1 MKRKIASIVAMSIIA
16 TNTMPAIN
24 VFADEII
31 RNKVASIEKE
41 VSKNMTVENF
51 KIRNYENFPSYNKAY
66 KVNVES
72 ITNNGGKYNQSIITN
87 AIDGKLETHWETG
100 KENKADFKN
109 EVEFEF
115 ENVEKINRLA
125 YATRQDGAKPKG
137 YPKVAQILV
146 ADSNESDYTLVGE
159 VASTKVTGDMVEF
172 RFDTVEAKK
181 VKFIFSDAH
190 DGWAS
195 ASEFWFYKEDKT
207 LDKME
212 TIFTDNNMNEVNPE
226 FANIEDLKALE
237 EEAKDHPF
245 YANFKEDIDNAITI
259 LEGEKLESGI
269 AKVSK
274 LTAHGTEYQDAYNEK
289 FMIPTNKITKVEA
302 NGGIY
307 SGTKYEYMFDGDP
320 NTHWETNR
328 SNGTDFTNGI
338 TLTLDEAQ
346 TIDRLSLIHI

>member
-1 MKRKIASIVAMSIIA
+1 
-16 TNTMPAIN
+16 
-24 VFADEII
+24 
-31 RNKVASIEKE
+31 
-41 VSKNMTVENF
+41 
-51 KIRNYENFPSYNKAY
+51 
-66 KVNVES
+66 
-72 ITNNGGKYNQSIITN
+72 
-87 AIDGKLETHWETG
+87 
-100 KENKADFKN
+100 
-109 EVEFEF
+109 
-115 ENVEKINRLA
+115 
-125 YATRQDGAKPKG
+125 
-137 YPKVAQILV
+137 
-146 ADSNESDYTLVGE
+146 
-159 VASTKVTGDMVEF
+159 MVEF

-207 LDKME
+207 LDKMGNY
-212 TIFTDNNMNEVNPE
+212 FLRDNNMNEVNPE
-226 FANIEDLKALE
+226 FGNIEALKALE

-289 FMIPTNKITKVEA
+289 FMIPTNKITKVESY
-302 NGGIY
+302 GGIY

-328 SNGTDFTNGI
+328 SNSTDFTNEI

-346 TIDRLSLIHI
+346 ISRLAIKLEV